1 MTSFALTFLEG
12 LASFL
17 SPCTLPMIPVY
28 VAYFSTEDG
37 SRASTLARALAF
49 VLAFALVFVTL
60 GAFAGSLGRLL
71 ASHRT
76 AVRVACGGLM
86 VVLGVG
92 YLGLFRLPFS
102 GARGGRP
109 VTGIVSAFLFGLA
122 FALGLTPCVGAFLA
136 AALLQAAAEGTA
148 LKGTLLLVAYSAG
161 LGIPFVLSALLIAR
175 LKGAFAFVKAHYRVL
190 NALCGV
196 FLVLAG
202 AGLAGCEL
210 VRPFRSSG
218 TDGSKPVEEAAAT
231 ADGVKKENENDKKKE
246 AKMEIT
252 LTAENFEAEVLKSDR
267 PVIVDFWAPW
277 CGPCRMLGPILAE
290 IAEEKK
296 DVLKVGKVNVDDCPD
311 LAARYGIMSIP
322 AVFLFRDGKIAAQA
336 VGYMQKD
343 ELLSTLLK

>member
-1 MTSFALTFLEG
+1 MTSAALTFLEG

-28 VAYFSTEDG
+28 VAYFSAEDG
-37 SRASTLARALAF
+37 SKASSFAKALAF
-49 VLAFALVFVTL
+49 VLAFTLVFVAF

-76 AVRVACGGLM
+76 AVRIACGGLM
-86 VVLGVG
+86 AVLGLG

-102 GARGGRP
+102 GARGTRP
-109 VTGIVSAFLFGLA
+109 VTGLVSAFLFGLA

-136 AALLQAAAEGTA
+136 SALLQAAAEGTA

-175 LKGAFAFVKAHYRVL
+175 LKGAFAFVKAHYRAVNVL
-190 NALCGV
+190 SGC
-196 FLVLAG
+196 FLVAAG
-202 AGLAGCEL
+202 AFLAGCEL
-210 VRPFRSSG
+210 AGAVR
-218 TDGSKPVEEAAAT
+218 KPPAANESPAQT
-231 ADGVKKENENDKKKE
+231 EDVVKANKEKKE

-267 PVIVDFWAPW
+267 PVIVDFWATW
-277 CGPCRMLGPILAE
+277 CGPCRMLGPVLAE

-322 AVFLFRDGKIAAQA
+322 AVFLFKDGKIAAQA
-336 VGYMQKD
+336 VGYMPKE
-343 ELLSTLLK
+343 ELLKTLFK